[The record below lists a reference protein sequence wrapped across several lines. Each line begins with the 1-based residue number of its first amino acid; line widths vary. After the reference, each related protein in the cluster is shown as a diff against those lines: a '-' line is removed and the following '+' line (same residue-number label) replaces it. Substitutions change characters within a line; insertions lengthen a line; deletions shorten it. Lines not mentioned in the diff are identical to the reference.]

1 MTRIRNL
8 GELQGDVLLF
18 GGPYSNLQA
27 TEALF
32 QRARD
37 LGIAGANIIC
47 TGDVVAYCGNPVETL
62 ALVRGSGCAVLAG
75 NTEISLAARA
85 GDCGCGFEEG
95 SACDRLARDWY
106 GYASAAV
113 GSDDRAWMG
122 DLPDRITFRHRGQRW
137 VVVHGGAGD
146 VARFLWPVSFEDDF
160 WHEISILQVWP
171 VLQRAGQFEMIA
183 RRFTLPPGINRE
195 RFVAQVIDQRCR
207 ALAATR
213 KNVLDAFGASHI
225 GYRLAQFRPAPH
237 ARKRVLFFC
246 KWQFSRSGIGC
257 NNRDNG
263 KDHRMNAV

>member
-37 LGIAGANIIC
+37 LGIAGSNIIC

-85 GDCGCGFEEG
+85 DDCGCGFEEG

-160 WHEISILQVWP
+160 WHEISILQEEV
-171 VLQRAGQFEMIA
+171 G
-183 RRFTLPPGINRE
+183 
-195 RFVAQVIDQRCR
+195 VIDGVIAGHCGIAFQRR
-207 ALAATR
+207 IDGVAWLNAGVIGMPPHDGGRETAFAVLGDEGPRIETLSYDVAGAVAAMKAAGLTQGYEVALE
-213 KNVLDAFGASHI
+213 S
-225 GYRLAQFRPAPH
+225 GYWPSEDILPKSMRR
-237 ARKRVLFFC
+237 
-246 KWQFSRSGIGC
+246 
-257 NNRDNG
+257 
-263 KDHRMNAV
+263 